1 MWVSHY
7 LGQECS
13 IWMKP
18 CFIGVFPVR
27 RGQYPGACTLWILT
41 YSGQARGPVP
51 VGVTPRYWYLRTSTS
66 CLSLTIGSL
75 ESDWTH

>member
-1 MWVSHY
+1 MGES
-7 LGQECS
+7 LFGA
-13 IWMKP
+13 
-18 CFIGVFPVR
+18 GVFNLDEALLYRSFPIR
-27 RGQYPGACTLWILT
+27 CGQYPGACTLWILT